1 MNDSIFISKRKKY
14 LEQIKEDIDNAEKV
28 LSTSGDKIN
37 FKSFDLH
44 DSLNKTFWDKDQN
57 LRKDIRE
64 QLMQIAHDFY
74 NTLDISEIV
83 TGEENKS
90 KKDDSTFDIYIK
102 DILFVGSLASFNYSS
117 YADVDLHLLMD
128 EKELTDDNEL
138 ALNILK
144 KYFTECKNDWNLHHA
159 NLKVEGFD
167 CELYVQD
174 VKEENA
180 ANGVYSLFND
190 EWVKRP
196 EPMDSQKFD
205 KEWVEKK
212 ALSYIEQIDN
222 IEDIINSGSDLDSV
236 KNAKDDLDKIKDKIV
251 QGRRDSLAVGQ
262 GEMNKYNILF
272 KILRR
277 SGHIEKINNLK
288 VAAYDLL
295 NSIDTNNKDLT
306 KESRDIM
313 TKETKDGE
321 KTVVKESTDPIA
333 EFADM
338 YGEEAAE
345 ALEKYL
351 IKRPNKSAEEV
362 LASDDEFEKF
372 GNWAYKHLKVDVYSK
387 FSKYDIGDFNKR
399 TSSLLKN
406 PEGDDDGIDIDDRTY
421 GVMDGDDD
429 NYDSP
434 YEESINEDNM
444 SIEQQVRSVLMGD
457 FIDDEDGYGY
467 TGKLVNSEDIGPAT
481 RIITKAIK
489 AYQNGKLDAGKL
501 EGQIVKILIQCGN
514 DFPEYIENEAVM
526 KLLEIA
532 DTQQLHE
539 DDDGTTSLA
548 DAEKKDLKPKIIIGA
563 EDENTT
569 AVITPMEP
577 EADANALL
585 SEISKASKAKDAK
598 NAPVKWDKDPEYS
611 YWYFL
616 APLPVADVQAK
627 VNQFKDKFDIE
638 IQESKKADESKAVV
652 KESIEPS
659 DKLAQVQGVFHK
671 YFETDANG
679 NKNAE
684 YDANFSAQDA
694 LDAITNI
701 VGWN

>member
-14 LEQIKEDIDNAEKV
+14 LEQIREDIDDAEKV

-90 KKDDSTFDIYIK
+90 KKDDSTFDTYIK

-251 QGRRDSLAVGQ
+251 QGRRDSLAAGQ

-306 KESRDIM
+306 KESCDIM
-313 TKETKDGE
+313 AKENKDSE
-321 KTVVKESTDPIA
+321 KSVVKESTDPIA

-372 GNWAYKHLKVDVYSK
+372 GNWAYKHLKVDVYSN

-406 PEGDDDGIDIDDRTY
+406 PEGDDDGISIDDRTY
-421 GVMDGDDD
+421 DIMDGDDD

-444 SIEQQVRSVLMGD
+444 SIEQKVRSVLMGD

-489 AYQNGKLDAGKL
+489 AYKNGKLDAGKL

-539 DDDGTTSLA
+539 DDDGTTSID
-548 DAEKKDLKPKIIIGA
+548 DAENKDLKPKIIIGS

-569 AVITPMEP
+569 VVITPVEP

-585 SEISKASKAKDAK
+585 SEISKASKEKDSK
-598 NAPVKWDKDPEYS
+598 NAPAKWDKDPEYS
-611 YWYFL
+611 YWYFV
-616 APLPVADVQAK
+616 APLPAADVQAK

-659 DKLAQVQGVFHK
+659 DKLAQIQGVFHK

-679 NKNAE
+679 NKNTE